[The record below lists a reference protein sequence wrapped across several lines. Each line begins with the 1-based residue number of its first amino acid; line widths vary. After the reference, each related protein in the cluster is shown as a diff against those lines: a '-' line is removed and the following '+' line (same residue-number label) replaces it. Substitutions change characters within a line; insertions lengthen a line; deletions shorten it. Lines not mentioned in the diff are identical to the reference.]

1 MKPFSVPGMTLNLS
15 DGEAPVLEF
24 GKGKVPLQ
32 YHYSQVYFDWE
43 W

>member
-1 MKPFSVPGMTLNLS
+1 MILKMKKPS

-24 GKGKVPLQ
+24 GEYGVLFH
-32 YHYSQVYFDWE
+32 YHWDLE